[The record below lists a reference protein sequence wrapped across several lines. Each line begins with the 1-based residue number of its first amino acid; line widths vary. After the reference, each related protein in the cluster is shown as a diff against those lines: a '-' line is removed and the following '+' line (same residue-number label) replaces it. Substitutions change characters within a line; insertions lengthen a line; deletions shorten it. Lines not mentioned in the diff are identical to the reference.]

1 MGRGGLRDWMD
12 QNPSQAL
19 SKKVY
24 SWALFTLVLAMM
36 MTFLM
41 VSVLLMGEKTLAVSA
56 RVPSKPTSHP
66 PISVSFILKDG
77 ERVLGEE

>member
-1 MGRGGLRDWMD
+1 
-12 QNPSQAL
+12 
-19 SKKVY
+19 
-24 SWALFTLVLAMM
+24 MM